1 MEVLEV
7 RGHGAQATTESL
19 AKSTNLRTAKQEKTI
34 NEAAMRQINL
44 TLGNKVRSNNV
55 VYR

>member
-7 RGHGAQATTESL
+7 QGHEAQATTESL
-19 AKSTNLRTAKQEKTI
+19 AKSTNLRTAKQDKTI
-34 NEAAMRQINL
+34 NEAAMRPFNS